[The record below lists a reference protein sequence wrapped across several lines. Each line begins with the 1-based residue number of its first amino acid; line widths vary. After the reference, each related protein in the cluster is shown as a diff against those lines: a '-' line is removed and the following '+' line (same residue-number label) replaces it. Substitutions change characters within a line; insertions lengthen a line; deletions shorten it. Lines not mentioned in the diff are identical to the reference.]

1 MLKSYQLSIQSKWV
15 LKTYI
20 GGKFCVHC
28 KIVKWICKRKILF
41 LCHSFFCVYLNFCFW
56 QTRRNSSRSQP
67 NRSNSESGELTP
79 LLQSEDVSWGKFKP
93 NQNMRKVFSAFLWS
107 FQPFLSCFQSFVA
120 LFLIFIVLCCFLF
133 SILLCLTLDFSRSL
147 LTQLCQFPSYRGNH
161 YWRKNTFKKN
171 VPKNNHNQM
180 NKFDDFMTLSKL
192 CLLSWTSFCL
202 RAWTRKNYNCLIQ
215 HWLFKV
221 Q

>member
-1 MLKSYQLSIQSKWV
+1 MCNGILK
-15 LKTYI
+15 
-20 GGKFCVHC
+20 GN
-28 KIVKWICKRKILF
+28 F
-41 LCHSFFCVYLNFCFW
+41 LCRSFFCVYLNFCFW

-93 NQNMRKVFSAFLWS
+93 NQNTRKAFSAFFVIFS
-107 FQPFLSCFQSFVA
+107 VYVA
-120 LFLIFIVLCCFLF
+120 LFLVFIVLFLVFIVLCCFLF
-133 SILLCLTLDFSRSL
+133 SILLCLTLGNLSNFSRSL

-180 NKFDDFMTLSKL
+180 NKFDDFMTLLK
-192 CLLSWTSFCL
+192 
-202 RAWTRKNYNCLIQ
+202 KNTNVLKN
-215 HWLFKV
+215 LMN
-221 Q
+221 